1 MKSMNVIH
9 VILQVFQNGCLMGR
23 TRSDNEFVSDIYKFI
38 DNPQYESPQTDK
50 KTLFED
56 AKFVYKD
63 LDKALSG
70 YKSFMQ

>member
-1 MKSMNVIH
+1 MNVIH
-9 VILQVFQNGCLMGR
+9 VISQVFRNGCLNGR
-23 TRSDNEFVSDIYKFI
+23 TRSDNEFVSDIYNFI

-50 KTLFED
+50 RMLFED

-63 LDKALSG
+63 LNKALSG